1 MSSNAHIVYL
11 SLTHIYSDLA
21 PEIVLSRGHDRAV
34 DYWSLGCLIY
44 EMLYSTTPF
53 YRSGIDQKGLF
64 KSIAKAKWRLPDNGS
79 KLSKSTVDLIKGFLE
94 KRPTERLGCLAG
106 GYRDVKNHPFFLEVN
121 FNKLA
126 KKQIKAPWIPQID
139 DPLDISNFEQFDD
152 DEDLKK
158 MKPLTPEEQ
167 LVFKSF

>member
-1 MSSNAHIVYL
+1 MV
-11 SLTHIYSDLA
+11 
-21 PEIVLSRGHDRAV
+21 
-34 DYWSLGCLIY
+34 
-44 EMLYSTTPF
+44 YSTTPF

-64 KSIAKAKWRLPDNGS
+64 KSIATAKWRLPDNGS

-106 GYRDVKNHPFFLEVN
+106 GYRDVKNHPFFREVN

-126 KKQIKAPWIPQID
+126 KKQIKAPWVPQID

-152 DEDLKK
+152 DDEDLKK
-158 MKPLTPEEQ
+158 RKPLTPEEQ